1 MKYTFATLALAA
13 ASLANPVP
21 TTSSDAPSSFKIV
34 NVVSGGS
41 GCPQG
46 SIDVNWTDNK
56 IFPICKSPLL
66 TPRKPPTPPLPQHN
80 PPLSN
85 RSLTMY
91 PDFSP
96 AFTARV
102 GSRADATDSRKN
114 CQLNLKLSYDSGFS
128 FSVYSA
134 DYTGWADLDSGVT
147 GTVKAS
153 YYFSGETEQGSAAL
167 SIPGP
172 FHGKYFKQDN
182 VDLAVWSPCGAGEA
196 LLNVNSEVSLSPFA
210 TSASGVL
217 ASTREGGRLVNN
229 LYFAWRKC

>member
-56 IFPICKSPLL
+56 IFPI
-66 TPRKPPTPPLPQHN
+66 
-80 PPLSN
+80 
-85 RSLTMY
+85 Y
-91 PDFSP
+91 FSP

-196 LLNVNSEVSLSPFA
+196 LLNSVCDECKWGA
-210 TSASGVL
+210 GEY
-217 ASTREGGRLVNN
+217 EGGGQVGE
-229 LYFAWRKC
+229 